1 MGMAN
6 SEQNTK
12 DGLGQGGEGGGRQRN
27 TDWAT
32 VHSCAGCA
40 LHKGLPISEIR
51 DLCLNDTFPADSGNA
66 SCCPHMGGSQYF
78 PHRQS
83 VLGEGC
89 LFQIGT
95 EALMNPWWPCT
106 ETKEEKALS
115 LSPVHAPTHTDTQPS
130 RDQEMDE
137 RKTRNRTGAGR
148 GRWGHRTASPG
159 KEGCTG
165 GGGGKRM
172 WGGGSMTQEEVRYT
186 EEEERFSA
194 TEGPRWDGRME

>member
-1 MGMAN
+1 M
-6 SEQNTK
+6 
-12 DGLGQGGEGGGRQRN
+12 
-27 TDWAT
+27 
-32 VHSCAGCA
+32 
-40 LHKGLPISEIR
+40 
-51 DLCLNDTFPADSGNA
+51 
-66 SCCPHMGGSQYF
+66 
-78 PHRQS
+78 
-83 VLGEGC
+83 
-89 LFQIGT
+89 FQIGT